1 METAEKFL
9 AKSRMLSQAKAGA
22 KDKHLGF
29 VDHALSYSKIF
40 ITKNDHFFDVRYF
53 TLPKITRLLL
63 LER

>member
-29 VDHALSYSKIF
+29 VDHALSLS
-40 ITKNDHFFDVRYF
+40 
-53 TLPKITRLLL
+53 
-63 LER
+63 